1 MVLAPD
7 RESAMPLGRR
17 TLVKMS
23 LGAGML
29 AGLAGLA
36 WLAER
41 RVELGPTDG
50 AGFRRIPWPFPPD
63 AWPPG
68 RAWTGN
74 DLDVYVR
81 LKFDVCSDC
90 ETGVV
95 NDEAVDRAVD
105 IDLLDPRFAPVRPG
119 RRVRLT
125 DLFGRARL
133 YHHKRHYRASRFAEG
148 IVLSYKCDLL
158 VAIVDGNMADDAT
171 RKMAYRFLES
181 NTVQVWVN
189 KQLENR

>member
-1 MVLAPD
+1 MALA
-7 RESAMPLGRR
+7 RR
-17 TLVKMS
+17 TMVKVTLS
-23 LGAGML
+23 GAML

-36 WLAER
+36 VLAER

-50 AGFRRIPWPFPPD
+50 AGFRPFHWPFPDD
-63 AWPPG
+63 AWPAG

-81 LKFDVCSDC
+81 LKFDVCSSDC

-95 NDEAVDRAVD
+95 SDEAVDRAVD
-105 IDLLDPRFAPVRPG
+105 IDRLDPRFAAVGPG
-119 RRVRLT
+119 RRVRVT

-133 YHHKRHYRASRFAEG
+133 YRHRMRNGAPRLAEG
-148 IVLSYKCDLL
+148 IVVSYKCDLL
-158 VAIVDGNMADDAT
+158 VAIVDGNMADDV
-171 RKMAYRFLES
+171 RRRMAYRFLES

-189 KQLENR
+189 RQLDGR